1 MRKRSQKQTLIIVC
15 VLAALVLALLAAG
28 TILRMRSGSMGFAEA
43 FAAFVSDTFR
53 PYKNLK

>member
-28 TILRMRSGSMGFAEA
+28 TILRMRSGNIGVAEA